1 MCNKMEVVWVLCV
14 MDNQFEF
21 LHHVEATFLN
31 KSYSPDF
38 FN

>member
-1 MCNKMEVVWVLCV
+1 MCSKMEVVWVLYV

-21 LHHVEATFLN
+21 LHHVEATFL
-31 KSYSPDF
+31 KKIYSPDF